1 MKVTSFGTS
10 VEKLLKILFKLI
22 SIEKV
27 FNLGRT
33 KYFSTNYA
41 RNGLIFRRVGIYCK
55 GSGRFNMNFLC
66 IESSKITKNIWPHW
80 KYFEC
85 GQFFFELNS
94 RISEKKD
101 KGRNG
106 TYAALQSTI
115 WQIRSWNTTGIEKD
129 CVIFST
135 QNDGIFK

>member
-1 MKVTSFGTS
+1 M
-10 VEKLLKILFKLI
+10 
-22 SIEKV
+22 
-27 FNLGRT
+27 
-33 KYFSTNYA
+33 
-41 RNGLIFRRVGIYCK
+41 YCK
-55 GSGRFNMNFLC
+55 GSGRFNLNFLC
-66 IESSKITKNIWPHW
+66 IESSKITKNTWPHW

-85 GQFFFELNS
+85 GQFFWTS
-94 RISEKKD
+94 RWIRQKHIREKKD

-129 CVIFST
+129 GVIFST